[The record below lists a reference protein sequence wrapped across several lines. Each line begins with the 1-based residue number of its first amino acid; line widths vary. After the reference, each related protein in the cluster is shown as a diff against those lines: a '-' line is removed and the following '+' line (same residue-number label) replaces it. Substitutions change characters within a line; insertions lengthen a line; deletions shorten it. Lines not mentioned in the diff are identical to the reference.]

1 MTENLS
7 DHKRLAQKFLLRLIW
22 EYEQAMRAA
31 HYSLEMHA
39 ALKARCILRDA
50 LADKIE
56 HSDVEKHRAALREA
70 DSKLYRTSDIEAAYG
85 PRRKRCVECGKNWA
99 DHPSQLCPGCAAYRE
114 HQR

>member
-1 MTENLS
+1 MSDDQLS
-7 DHKRLAQKFLLRLIW
+7 DHKRLAQIREMPQGADEKFLLRLIW

-31 HYSLEMHA
+31 HQELFVDVGETNHSLEMH

-70 DSKLYRTSDIEAAYG
+70 EREADRKIFRDIATSYG
-85 PRRKRCVECGKNWA
+85 PRREI
-99 DHPSQLCPGCAAYRE
+99 
-114 HQR
+114 